1 MQIENL
7 WVSCLRCT
15 RCDCQHVTEFP
26 AQPKTA
32 CRVAACTPQGF
43 QSHGTIPSRLT
54 PRNPGF
60 VTPRERSPPGPPTRH
75 QRHRLI
81 RRSCSGRAR
90 SPTPT
95 ARRPARRGRND
106 SSPAPPPLGLRKRGE
121 LLAAADKEGGRHY
134 RSTPRH
140 LIEDS
145 RPQRKRKKR
154 EE

>member
-90 SPTPT
+90 SPPT
-95 ARRPARRGRND
+95 HGHHQRPAVQPG
-106 SSPAPPPLGLRKRGE
+106 AAAMIPPPLHHPSASE
-121 LLAAADKEGGRHY
+121 SEVSCWLLQIRREAAIIAAR
-134 RSTPRH
+134 RV
-140 LIEDS
+140 I
-145 RPQRKRKKR
+145 
-154 EE
+154 